1 MNIRNLSINSRLPMA
16 QLRKM
21 DVEDINKSD
30 KSGTVQQNGGETQ
43 VLDPATGKLII
54 VSEFNDK
61 YNDGNRLLQ
70 VKTEDGTYETMTA
83 KEYSQRYGKSANP
96 PKAVLTNRSKIEN
109 DSGLGDSAYG
119 IIGDINTDSIS
130 LNNGGKIT
138 GLIQKDMLPGE

>member
-1 MNIRNLSINSRLPMA
+1 MNIRNFLNSGLPKA

-21 DVEDINKSD
+21 DVEDLNKTD
-30 KSGTVQQNGGETQ
+30 KSNTAQIGGGKAQ
-43 VLDPATGKLII
+43 IMDPMTGKLI
-54 VSEFNDK
+54 SPEEFNDK

-83 KEYSQRYGKSANP
+83 KEYSQRYGNSTNP
-96 PKAVLTNRSKIEN
+96 PKAVLTNRVKIEN
-109 DSGLGDSAYG
+109 NPGLGDSAYG
-119 IIGDINTDSIS
+119 IIGDVNTGSIS